1 MKKISIF
8 LILLVV
14 SCNKNDCTTN
24 EKIREIETD
33 KIIETFLED
42 KYFKN
47 NKDAYAVCISF
58 KKLKI
63 NTESLYAEPSKEV
76 KIVKPP
82 PRLPRILENT
92 KVYIEMLTNAN
103 LKGKKIFKTK
113 DSVNFVEQNNCFLKY
128 TIPKNIARKI
138 KTIPVSKI
146 ENAIDYM
153 LFSIPIFSEDNK
165 KAYIE
170 IEYYPKELPYGLA
183 VYLEKKDNV
192 WKVIDTKT
200 IWIKCQG

>member
-8 LILLVV
+8 LILLIV

-24 EKIREIETD
+24 EKIRKIETD
-33 KIIETFLED
+33 KIAETLLHQ

-63 NTESLYAEPSKEV
+63 NTESVYAEPTK
-76 KIVKPP
+76 KAQIIKLP
-82 PRLPRILENT
+82 PRLPRIFKNT
-92 KVYIEMLTNAN
+92 EVYIEMLMNAN
-103 LKGKKIFKTK
+103 LEGKKIFKTK
-113 DSVNFVEQNNCFLKY
+113 DSINFVEQNNCFVKY
-128 TIPKNIARKI
+128 ALSKNIAGKI

-153 LFSIPIFSEDNK
+153 IFSIPIFSEDNK
-165 KAYIE
+165 KAYME
-170 IEYYPKELPYGLA
+170 IDCYSKELPYGES
-183 VYLEKKDNV
+183 VYLEKKENV
-192 WKVIDTKT
+192 WKVIDTKI
-200 IWIKCQG
+200 IWVKCQG